1 MLVWSRPTTA
11 TAFIVWCRAAMFF
24 EFLPLD
30 GDDTLLADELAP
42 GQLYELVVTTLG
54 GLCRYRIGDVVEFVK
69 YHEGHAPVV
78 RFRYRA
84 GQVLN
89 VRGEKL
95 SEEVLQ
101 GAVDVALGNV
111 DFAAYEC
118 HDDAAAPGYDV
129 VAAMDW
135 DPDASERLDDALRKA
150 SPVFD
155 TWRTKGGI
163 APTRVIPAST
173 EAFDA
178 YRRHHGG
185 SPQQFKQP
193 RVLRRPGDARAL
205 LAGEASTAPPAEAEP
220 GTLRAVAEFARR
232 HGVAAAAAPSR
243 ETPPPSAAP
252 ETPPRRGGGGG
263 GEACSV
269 LAIK

>member
-11 TAFIVWCRAAMFF
+11 TAFIVSCRGPCSSN
-24 EFLPLD
+24 FLPLD

-89 VRGEKL
+89 VRGEKT

-101 GAVDVALGNV
+101 RAVDVALGNV
-111 DFAAYEC
+111 DFAAFEC

-135 DPDASERLDDALRKA
+135 DPGRL
-150 SPVFD
+150 
-155 TWRTKGGI
+155 G
-163 APTRVIPAST
+163 APR
-173 EAFDA
+173 
-178 YRRHHGG
+178 
-185 SPQQFKQP
+185 
-193 RVLRRPGDARAL
+193 RRPAESVARLRQLAHQGRHRADARH
-205 LAGEASTAPPAEAEP
+205 P
-220 GTLRAVAEFARR
+220 
-232 HGVAAAAAPSR
+232 GVA
-243 ETPPPSAAP
+243 
-252 ETPPRRGGGGG
+252 GG
-263 GEACSV
+263 V
-269 LAIK
+269 